1 MTTKFHGMR
10 RICDV
15 DTGDIMNVQVVDKSV
30 GDRGFKKIWMAQILD
45 LVDEVG
51 NAKMKVLAWLIDE
64 ADSKNQ
70 VLATLTEIAEATD
83 TSRATVQRLMSVL
96 KKANVIAETRRS
108 LWRLNPDVVFAG
120 SHDKRMSVLIRY
132 NNEKQKDLFD
142 EAPEPVDAPVLRRV
156 A

>member
-1 MTTKFHGMR
+1 MTAKFRGVR
-10 RICDV
+10 KICDV

-51 NAKMKVLAWLIDE
+51 NAKMKVLAWLIDA
-64 ADSKNQ
+64 ADNKNQ
-70 VLATLTEIAEATD
+70 VLATLTEIADATD

-108 LWRLNPDVVFAG
+108 LWRLNPEIIFAG
-120 SHDKRMSVLIRY
+120 NHDQRMAVLIRY

-142 EAPEPVDAPVLRRV
+142 EKPEEKLSHLRAV